1 MRLRSFFLLPIL
13 AALAPA
19 GCDSPLSPSEVA
31 GTYVLALVN
40 DAPLPAVVSENE
52 WGTVTILADT
62 LRLHSD
68 RRGEGITVQREERH
82 YQGGLEISTNKL
94 QRTFGFTL
102 KDRRIEIHFPCPPNA
117 NCIAGPHLVGHPTG
131 EGLEL
136 SSAYGKLVY
145 RRR

>member
-19 GCDSPLSPSEVA
+19 GCDLPLSPSVVV
-31 GTYVLALVN
+31 GTYVLASVN
-40 DAPLPAVVSENE
+40 DAPLPALALENE
-52 WGTVTILADT
+52 WGTVIILADT

-68 RRGEGITVQREERH
+68 RRGEGITIQREERH
-82 YQGGLEISTNKL
+82 YQNGLEISTNKL
-94 QRTFGFTL
+94 QRTFGFIL
-102 KDRRIEIHFPCPPNA
+102 KDRRIEIHFSCPPNA
-117 NCIAGPHLVGHPTG
+117 ICIAGPHLAGHPTA